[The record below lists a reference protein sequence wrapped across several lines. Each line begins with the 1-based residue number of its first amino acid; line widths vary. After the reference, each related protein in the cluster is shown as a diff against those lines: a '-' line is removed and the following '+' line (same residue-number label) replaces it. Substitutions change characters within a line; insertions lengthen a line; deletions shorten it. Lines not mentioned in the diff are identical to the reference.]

1 MFSYIPNSTYRGHGR
16 RASTRKFGKAPNHR
30 IVGQID
36 FINWVVIRWAF
47 IKGAGTSLR
56 EIGLVALGLDLLKRK
71 EELASVMRRHR
82 HHMTLYL
89 HLPQC

>member
-16 RASTRKFGKAPNHR
+16 RASIREFGKGPNHR
-30 IVGQID
+30 IVGRID
-36 FINWVVIRWAF
+36 FINWAFIRWAF
-47 IKGAGTSLR
+47 MRGAGSPLGD
-56 EIGLVALGLDLLKRK
+56 IGLVALGLDLFKRK

-89 HLPQC
+89 HPPQC